1 MAAVRD
7 DRSPF
12 GRQLTAYGEFWK
24 KDHHAAMNCR
34 DWEEAIAFGLS
45 LYQFHRE
52 REELW
57 REQVYRG
64 VVPFSEQDDETY
76 RIQLKGWLEVADEVL
91 RDSLPD
97 LEREFG
103 VVEGA
108 AQLRSDAADARIRLD
123 QWAPPRITR
132 SIGLR
137 EMTLSPEAAA
147 QLDRMIEEAKTNP
160 PPRLTGPVPK
170 AISAEEF
177 FRRRARV

>member
-1 MAAVRD
+1 MAEVRD

-12 GRQLTAYGEFWK
+12 GRQLVAYGEFWK

-34 DWEEAIAFGLS
+34 DWEEAIALGLS

-64 VVPFSEQDDETY
+64 VVPFSDQDDETY

-91 RDSLPD
+91 RDCLPG

-103 VVEGA
+103 TVEGA

-123 QWAPPRITR
+123 QWSPPRITQ

-160 PPRLTGPVPK
+160 PPPLTGPVPRS
-170 AISAEEF
+170 ISAEEF
-177 FRRRARV
+177 LRSRARV